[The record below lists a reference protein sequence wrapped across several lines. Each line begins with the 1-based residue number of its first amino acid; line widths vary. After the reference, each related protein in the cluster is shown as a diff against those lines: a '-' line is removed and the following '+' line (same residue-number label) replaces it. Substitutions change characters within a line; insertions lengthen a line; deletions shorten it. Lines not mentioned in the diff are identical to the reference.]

1 MAIYHLSFKLCKR
14 SEGKSS
20 VYLAAYQNRNKF
32 TDNRTGAVWN
42 YSKKSASSVA
52 ASAYQNRARYTDERT
67 GTTYDYTKKGG
78 LYYSGI
84 LAPENA
90 PESLTAFIT
99 TPQTYQQNR

>member
-1 MAIYHLSFKLCKR
+1 MAIYYFDV
-14 SEGKSS
+14 SS
-20 VYLAAYQNRNKF
+20 VSRNS
-32 TDNRTGAVWN
+32 G
-42 YSKKSASSVA
+42 KKSASSVA

-90 PESLTAFIT
+90 PESLTASPVALWGTVEAIEKRKDARLAKDFKISLFVEL
-99 TPQTYQQNR
+99 TP